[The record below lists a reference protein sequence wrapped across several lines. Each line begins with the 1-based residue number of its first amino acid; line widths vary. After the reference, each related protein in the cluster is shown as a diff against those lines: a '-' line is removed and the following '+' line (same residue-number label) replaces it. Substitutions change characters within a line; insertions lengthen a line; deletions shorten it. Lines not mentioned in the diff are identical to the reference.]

1 MTCQHFLNQI
11 LVLRDK
17 RLNEWINEAVQKGLS
32 WSRNKMGKYQS
43 KINLELPTINKGRK
57 VTGREMFI
65 SYG

>member
-1 MTCQHFLNQI
+1 M
-11 LVLRDK
+11 
-17 RLNEWINEAVQKGLS
+17 NEWINEAVQKGIS